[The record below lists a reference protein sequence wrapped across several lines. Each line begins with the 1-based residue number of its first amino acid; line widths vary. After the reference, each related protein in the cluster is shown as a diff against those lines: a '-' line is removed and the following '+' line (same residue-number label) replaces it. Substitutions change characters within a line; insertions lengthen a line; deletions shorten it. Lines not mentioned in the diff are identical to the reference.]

1 MNEYLIDELNVGKE
15 EFFRVKITEEKVE
28 QFAMITGDYNPLH
41 TNDFYAMEKG
51 FSQKVVYGML
61 TTSFFSTLAGMYLPG
76 KYSLIQGVELKLV
89 KPVYI
94 NDELIVKGTVEEI
107 HQSVQTIDVRVEIFN
122 QIDEKVVKGKMR
134 IGFLC

>member
-51 FSQKVVYGML
+51 FSRKVVYGML
-61 TTSFFSTLAGMYLPG
+61 TASFFSTLAGMYLPG

-94 NDELIVKGTVEEI
+94 SDELIVKGTVEEI

>member
-28 QFAMITGDYNPLH
+28 QFATITGDYNSLH
-41 TNDFYAMEKG
+41 TNDFYAREKG

-61 TTSFFSTLAGMYLPG
+61 TASFFSTLAGMYLPG

-94 NDELIVKGTVEEI
+94 NDELIVKGIVEEI
-107 HQSVQTIDVRVEIFN
+107 HQSVQTIDIRVEIFN
-122 QIDEKVVKGKMR
+122 QVDEKVVKGKMR
-134 IGFLC
+134 IGLLC